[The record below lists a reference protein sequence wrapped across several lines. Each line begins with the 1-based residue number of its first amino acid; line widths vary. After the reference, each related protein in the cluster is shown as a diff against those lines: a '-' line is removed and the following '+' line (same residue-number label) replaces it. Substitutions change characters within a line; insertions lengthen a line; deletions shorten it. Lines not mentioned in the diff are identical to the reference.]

1 MHSPIFPALT
11 LYESRVEAVSD
22 LSSPGVCAS
31 CSFFTDSTA
40 EGCAIELKSD
50 QYSFTFNM
58 SRHNGELVLLECF
71 PVPEAGV
78 FSVYVYEVQYGEIQ
92 THVYN
97 ELHDV
102 IIKKT
107 ESEKNCCSLF
117 TMYNKH
123 SFIPVQIP
131 H

>member
-11 LYESRVEAVSD
+11 LCESRVEAVSD

-31 CSFFTDSTA
+31 CAFFTDSTA
-40 EGCAIELKSD
+40 EGCAIELQSNRHL
-50 QYSFTFNM
+50 FTFNM
-58 SRHNGELVLLECF
+58 SRPNGELVLLECF

-78 FSVYVYEVQYGEIQ
+78 FSVYTYEVQYREIQ

-97 ELHDV
+97 ELQDIV
-102 IIKKT
+102 IKMT

-117 TMYNKH
+117 TMC
-123 SFIPVQIP
+123 IQ
-131 H
+131 